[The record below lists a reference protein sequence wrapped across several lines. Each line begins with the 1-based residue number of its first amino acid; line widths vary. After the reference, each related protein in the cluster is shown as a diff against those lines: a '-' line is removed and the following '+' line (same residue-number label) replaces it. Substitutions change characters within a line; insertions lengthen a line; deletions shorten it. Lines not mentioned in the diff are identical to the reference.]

1 MIMPVMFT
9 LLVDL
14 FGGGKM
20 GRVMSIIGVPMTL
33 VPMAGPI
40 IGGLIVQLISWRW
53 IFFINVPIVLISAL
67 MLYKKVPA
75 IASKNPSATFDGFV
89 SAHHIVQTAQL
100 LGAYQYAFAWGTVFV
115 VFMIVPAFML
125 THKVK

>member
-1 MIMPVMFT
+1 
-9 LLVDL
+9 
-14 FGGGKM
+14 M

-33 VPMAGPI
+33 GPMAGPI

-75 IASKNPSATFDGFV
+75 IALKSD
-89 SAHHIVQTAQL
+89 L
-100 LGAYQYAFAWGTVFV
+100 LILMALVFGC
-115 VFMIVPAFML
+115 
-125 THKVK
+125 